1 MDKNTINDRNL
12 SQIRFFPALIL
23 VIILM
28 AIPLSLLAVYD
39 TLALIHNSLVSMDGT
54 ALVLIIPFVILF
66 VILFIILPTGFF
78 INHPNEARVIEFL
91 GHYIGTY
98 FKSGMF
104 ITIPFANKHVIS
116 LKFQNINTEKIKV
129 NDANGSP
136 IEISAVIVWRVNS
149 PAKAYY
155 NVNNYHEFVFVQS
168 DSVIRELAS
177 NYPYD
182 SESDEESLRKN
193 SDKISDELRSMLQ
206 QRLDI
211 AGIEITEARISH
223 LAYSSE
229 IAQAMLRRQ
238 QAHAIT
244 SARRHIVQNAIGIV
258 EEVIAHFEKNKSLQL
273 DGKQKVQLIN
283 NLLVALISEQDAQP
297 TISLD
302 NN

>member
-1 MDKNTINDRNL
+1 MKKQSDEDSTDKNTINDRNL
-12 SQIRFFPALIL
+12 SKIRAFPVLIALGLIL
-23 VIILM
+23 LVLF
-28 AIPLSLLAVYD
+28 VYD
-39 TLALIHNSLVSMDGT
+39 STIALGVAAVS
-54 ALVLIIPFVILF
+54 ILTF
-66 VILFIILPTGFF
+66 SQGFF
-78 INHPNEARVIEFL
+78 VNDPNEARVIEFF

-98 FKSGMF
+98 FKSG
-104 ITIPFANKHVIS
+104 ICVTLPFSSKYRVS

-136 IEISAVIVWRVNS
+136 IEISVVIVWRVSS

-155 NVNNYHEFVFVQS
+155 NVNNYHDFVFVQS

-182 SESDEESLRKN
+182 SENDEESLRKN
-193 SDKISDELRSMLQ
+193 SDKISNELRSMLQ
-206 QRLDI
+206 QRLNI
-211 AGIEITEARISH
+211 SGIEIAEARISH

-244 SARRHIVQNAIGIV
+244 SARKHIVQNAIGII

>member
-1 MDKNTINDRNL
+1 MKKQSDKDSTDKNTISDRNL
-12 SQIRFFPALIL
+12 SKIRAFPVLIALGLIL
-23 VIILM
+23 LVLF
-28 AIPLSLLAVYD
+28 VYD
-39 TLALIHNSLVSMDGT
+39 STIALGVAAVSILT
-54 ALVLIIPFVILF
+54 FLQALF
-66 VILFIILPTGFF
+66 V
-78 INHPNEARVIEFL
+78 NDPNEARVIEFF

-98 FKSGMF
+98 FKSG
-104 ITIPFANKHVIS
+104 ICVTLPFSSKYRVS

-136 IEISAVIVWRVNS
+136 IEISVVIVWRVSS

-182 SESDEESLRKN
+182 SENDEESLRKN
-193 SDKISDELRSMLQ
+193 SDKISNELRSMLQ
-206 QRLDI
+206 QRLNI
-211 AGIEITEARISH
+211 AGIEIAEARISH

-244 SARRHIVQNAIGIV
+244 SARRHIVQNAIGII

>member
-1 MDKNTINDRNL
+1 MKKQSDEDSTDKNTINDRNL
-12 SQIRFFPALIL
+12 SKIRAFPVLIALGLIL
-23 VIILM
+23 LVLF
-28 AIPLSLLAVYD
+28 VYD
-39 TLALIHNSLVSMDGT
+39 STIALGVAAVS
-54 ALVLIIPFVILF
+54 ILTF
-66 VILFIILPTGFF
+66 SQGFF
-78 INHPNEARVIEFL
+78 VNDPNEARVIEFF

-98 FKSGMF
+98 FKSG
-104 ITIPFANKHVIS
+104 ICVTLPFSSKYRVS

-136 IEISAVIVWRVNS
+136 IEISVVIVWRVSS

-155 NVNNYHEFVFVQS
+155 NVNNYHDFVFVQS

-182 SESDEESLRKN
+182 SENDEESLRKN
-193 SDKISDELRSMLQ
+193 SDKISNELRSMLQ
-206 QRLDI
+206 QRLNI
-211 AGIEITEARISH
+211 AGIEIAEARISH

-244 SARRHIVQNAIGIV
+244 SARRHIVQNAIGII

-283 NLLVALISEQDAQP
+283 NLLVALISE
-297 TISLD
+297 
-302 NN
+302 

>member
-1 MDKNTINDRNL
+1 MKKQSDKDSTDKNTISDRNL
-12 SQIRFFPALIL
+12 SKIQAFPVLIALGLIL
-23 VIILM
+23 LVLF
-28 AIPLSLLAVYD
+28 VYD
-39 TLALIHNSLVSMDGT
+39 STIALGVAAVSILT
-54 ALVLIIPFVILF
+54 FLQALF
-66 VILFIILPTGFF
+66 V
-78 INHPNEARVIEFL
+78 NDPNEARVIEFF

-98 FKSGMF
+98 FKSG
-104 ITIPFANKHVIS
+104 ICVTLPFSSKYRVS

-136 IEISAVIVWRVNS
+136 IEISVVIVWRVSS

-155 NVNNYHEFVFVQS
+155 NVNNYHDFVFVQS

-182 SESDEESLRKN
+182 SENDEESLRKN
-193 SDKISDELRSMLQ
+193 SDKISNELRSMLQ
-206 QRLDI
+206 RRLNI
-211 AGIEITEARISH
+211 AGIEIAEARISH

-244 SARRHIVQNAIGIV
+244 SARKHIVQNAIGII

>member
-1 MDKNTINDRNL
+1 MEKSKINDKNLKRL
-12 SQIRFFPALIL
+12 SFWPILILWLIALI
-23 VIILM
+23 VAVSYNVEIGI
-28 AIPLSLLAVYD
+28 AIGAASA
-39 TLALIHNSLVSMDGT
+39 
-54 ALVLIIPFVILF
+54 FLF
-66 VILFIILPTGFF
+66 YLGFF
-78 INHPNEARVIEFL
+78 INNPNEARVIEFF

-98 FKSGMF
+98 SQSGMA
-104 ITIPFANKHVIS
+104 ITIPFTMKYVIS
-116 LKFQNINTEKIKV
+116 LKFHNINTEKIKV

-136 IEISAVIVWRVNS
+136 IEISVVIVWRVNS
-149 PAKAYY
+149 PAKAHY
-155 NVNNYHEFVFVQS
+155 NVNNYYEFVAVQS

-182 SESDEESLRKN
+182 SDGESLRKN
-193 SDKISDELRSMLQ
+193 SDKISNELCSMLQ
-206 QRLDI
+206 KRLEI
-211 AGIEITEARISH
+211 AGIEVTEARISH

-229 IAQAMLRRQ
+229 IAQVMLRRQ

-244 SARRHIVQNAIGIV
+244 SARKYIVQNAIVII
-258 EEVIAHFEKNKSLQL
+258 EEVIAHFEKNKNIQL

>member
-1 MDKNTINDRNL
+1 VKKQSDEDSTDKNTINDRNL
-12 SQIRFFPALIL
+12 SKIRAFPVLIALGLIL
-23 VIILM
+23 LVLF
-28 AIPLSLLAVYD
+28 VYD
-39 TLALIHNSLVSMDGT
+39 STIALGVAAVSILT
-54 ALVLIIPFVILF
+54 FLQSLF
-66 VILFIILPTGFF
+66 V
-78 INHPNEARVIEFL
+78 NDPNEARVIEFF

-98 FKSGMF
+98 FKSG
-104 ITIPFANKHVIS
+104 ICVTLPFSSKYRVS

-136 IEISAVIVWRVNS
+136 IEISVVIVWRVSS

-155 NVNNYHEFVFVQS
+155 NVNNYHDFVFVQS

-182 SESDEESLRKN
+182 SENDEESLRKN
-193 SDKISDELRSMLQ
+193 SDKISNELRSMLQ
-206 QRLDI
+206 QRLNI
-211 AGIEITEARISH
+211 AGIEIAEARISH

-244 SARRHIVQNAIGIV
+244 SARKHIVQNAIGII
-258 EEVIAHFEKNKSLQL
+258 EEVIAHFEKNKSIQF

>member
-1 MDKNTINDRNL
+1 MKKKFKDNMDKNTINDRNL
-12 SQIRFFPALIL
+12 SQLRFFPVLIALGLI
-23 VIILM
+23 
-28 AIPLSLLAVYD
+28 LSLLFLAYDSTIALGVAAV
-39 TLALIHNSLVSMDGT
+39 S
-54 ALVLIIPFVILF
+54 ILTF
-66 VILFIILPTGFF
+66 LQGFF
-78 INHPNEARVIEFL
+78 INDPNEARVIEFF

-98 FKSGMF
+98 FKSG
-104 ITIPFANKHVIS
+104 ICVTLPFSNKYIVS

>member
-1 MDKNTINDRNL
+1 MKKKFKDNMDKNAINDRNL
-12 SQIRFFPALIL
+12 SQIRAFPVLIALGLI
-23 VIILM
+23 
-28 AIPLSLLAVYD
+28 LSLLFLAYDSTIALGVAAV
-39 TLALIHNSLVSMDGT
+39 S
-54 ALVLIIPFVILF
+54 ILTF
-66 VILFIILPTGFF
+66 LQGFF
-78 INHPNEARVIEFL
+78 INDPNEARVIEFF

-98 FKSGMF
+98 FKSG
-104 ITIPFANKHVIS
+104 ICVTLPFSSKYIVS

-136 IEISAVIVWRVNS
+136 IEISAVIVWRVSS

-168 DSVIRELAS
+168 DSVIRELGS

-182 SESDEESLRKN
+182 SESNEESLRKN

-244 SARRHIVQNAIGIV
+244 SARRRIVQNAIGIV
-258 EEVIAHFEKNKSLQL
+258 EEVIAHLKKTKAYN
-273 DGKQKVQLIN
+273 
-283 NLLVALISEQDAQP
+283 
-297 TISLD
+297 
-302 NN
+302 

>member
-1 MDKNTINDRNL
+1 MKKKFKDNMDKNTINDRNL
-12 SQIRFFPALIL
+12 SQIRAFPVLIALGLI
-23 VIILM
+23 
-28 AIPLSLLAVYD
+28 LSLLFLAYDSTIALGVAAV
-39 TLALIHNSLVSMDGT
+39 S
-54 ALVLIIPFVILF
+54 ILTF
-66 VILFIILPTGFF
+66 LQGFF
-78 INHPNEARVIEFL
+78 INDPNEARVIEFF

-98 FKSGMF
+98 FKSG
-104 ITIPFANKHVIS
+104 ICVTLPFSSKYIVS

-136 IEISAVIVWRVNS
+136 IEISAVIVWRVSS

-193 SDKISDELRSMLQ
+193 SDKISSELQSMLQ

-244 SARRHIVQNAIGIV
+244 SARKLIVQNAIGIV

>member
-1 MDKNTINDRNL
+1 MDKNTINDRKL
-12 SQIRFFPALIL
+12 SQLRVFPVMIVLGLIL
-23 VIILM
+23 SV
-28 AIPLSLLAVYD
+28 
-39 TLALIHNSLVSMDGT
+39 
-54 ALVLIIPFVILF
+54 LF
-66 VILFIILPTGFF
+66 VAYDSAIALGIAAISVLFFSQGFF
-78 INHPNEARVIEFL
+78 INNPNEARVIEFL

-98 FKSGMF
+98 LKPGMF
-104 ITIPFANKHVIS
+104 ITLPFSTKYVVS

-129 NDANGSP
+129 NDVNGSP
-136 IEISAVIVWRVNS
+136 IEISVVIVWRVSS

-155 NVNNYHEFVFVQS
+155 NVNNYYEFVSVQS

-193 SDKISDELRSMLQ
+193 SDKISGELRSMLQ

-211 AGIEITEARISH
+211 AGIEVTEARISH

-244 SARRHIVQNAIGIV
+244 SARKHIVQNAIGII
-258 EEVIAHFEKNKSLQL
+258 EEVIAHFEKNKSIQL
-273 DGKQKVQLIN
+273 DGKQKIQLIN

>member
-1 MDKNTINDRNL
+1 MIVL
-12 SQIRFFPALIL
+12 GLIL
-23 VIILM
+23 SV
-28 AIPLSLLAVYD
+28 
-39 TLALIHNSLVSMDGT
+39 
-54 ALVLIIPFVILF
+54 LF
-66 VILFIILPTGFF
+66 VAYDSAIALGIAAISVLFFSQGFF
-78 INHPNEARVIEFL
+78 INNPNEARVIEFL

-98 FKSGMF
+98 LKPGMF
-104 ITIPFANKHVIS
+104 ITLPFSTKYVVS

-129 NDANGSP
+129 NDVNGSP
-136 IEISAVIVWRVNS
+136 IEISVVIVWRVSS

-155 NVNNYHEFVFVQS
+155 NVNNYYEFVSVQS

-193 SDKISDELRSMLQ
+193 SDKISGELRSMLQ

-211 AGIEITEARISH
+211 AGIEVTEARISH

-244 SARRHIVQNAIGIV
+244 SARKHIVQNAIGII
-258 EEVIAHFEKNKSLQL
+258 EEVIAHFEKNKSIQL
-273 DGKQKVQLIN
+273 DGKQKIQLIN

>member
-1 MDKNTINDRNL
+1 MKKKFKDNMDKNTINDRNL
-12 SQIRFFPALIL
+12 SQIRAFPVLIALGLI
-23 VIILM
+23 
-28 AIPLSLLAVYD
+28 LSLLFLAYDSTIALGVAAV
-39 TLALIHNSLVSMDGT
+39 S
-54 ALVLIIPFVILF
+54 ILTF
-66 VILFIILPTGFF
+66 LQGFF
-78 INHPNEARVIEFL
+78 INDPNEARVIEFF

-98 FKSGMF
+98 FKSG
-104 ITIPFANKHVIS
+104 ICVTLPFSSKYIVS

-136 IEISAVIVWRVNS
+136 IEISAVIVWRVSS

-182 SESDEESLRKN
+182 SESDEESLRKS
-193 SDKISDELRSMLQ
+193 SDKISSELQSMLQ

-244 SARRHIVQNAIGIV
+244 SARKLIVQNAIGIV

>member
-1 MDKNTINDRNL
+1 MKKKFKNNMDKNTINDRNL
-12 SQIRFFPALIL
+12 SQIRAFPVLIALGLI
-23 VIILM
+23 
-28 AIPLSLLAVYD
+28 LSLLFLAYDSTIALGVAAV
-39 TLALIHNSLVSMDGT
+39 S
-54 ALVLIIPFVILF
+54 ILTF
-66 VILFIILPTGFF
+66 LQGFF
-78 INHPNEARVIEFL
+78 INDPNEARVIEFF

-98 FKSGMF
+98 FKSGIC
-104 ITIPFANKHVIS
+104 ITLPFSSKYIVS

>member
-1 MDKNTINDRNL
+1 MKKQSDEDSTDKNTINDRNL
-12 SQIRFFPALIL
+12 SKIRAFPVLIALGLIL
-23 VIILM
+23 LVLF
-28 AIPLSLLAVYD
+28 VYD
-39 TLALIHNSLVSMDGT
+39 STIALGVAAVS
-54 ALVLIIPFVILF
+54 ILTF
-66 VILFIILPTGFF
+66 SQGFF
-78 INHPNEARVIEFL
+78 VNDPNEARVIEFF

-98 FKSGMF
+98 FKSG
-104 ITIPFANKHVIS
+104 ICVTLPFSSKYRVS

-136 IEISAVIVWRVNS
+136 IEISVVIVWRVSS

-155 NVNNYHEFVFVQS
+155 NVNNYHDFVFVQS

-182 SESDEESLRKN
+182 SENDEESLRKN
-193 SDKISDELRSMLQ
+193 SDKISNELRSMLQ
-206 QRLDI
+206 QRLNI
-211 AGIEITEARISH
+211 AGIEIAEARISH

-244 SARRHIVQNAIGIV
+244 SARKHIVQNAIGII

>member
-1 MDKNTINDRNL
+1 MKKKFKDNMDKNTINDRNL
-12 SQIRFFPALIL
+12 SQIRAFPVLIALGLI
-23 VIILM
+23 
-28 AIPLSLLAVYD
+28 LSLLFLAYDSTIALGVAAV
-39 TLALIHNSLVSMDGT
+39 S
-54 ALVLIIPFVILF
+54 ILTF
-66 VILFIILPTGFF
+66 LQGFF
-78 INHPNEARVIEFL
+78 INDPNEARVIEFF

-98 FKSGMF
+98 FKSGIC
-104 ITIPFANKHVIS
+104 ITLPFSSKYIVS

>member
-1 MDKNTINDRNL
+1 MKKKFKDNMDKNTINDRNL
-12 SQIRFFPALIL
+12 SQLRFFPVLIALGLI
-23 VIILM
+23 
-28 AIPLSLLAVYD
+28 LSLLFLAYDSTIALGVAAV
-39 TLALIHNSLVSMDGT
+39 S
-54 ALVLIIPFVILF
+54 ILTF
-66 VILFIILPTGFF
+66 LQGFF
-78 INHPNEARVIEFL
+78 INDPNEARVIEFF

-98 FKSGMF
+98 FKSGIC
-104 ITIPFANKHVIS
+104 ITLPFSSKYIVS

-136 IEISAVIVWRVNS
+136 IEISAVIVWRVSS

-193 SDKISDELRSMLQ
+193 SDKISNELRSMLQ

>member
-1 MDKNTINDRNL
+1 MEKSEINDRSLRRVNFWPML
-12 SQIRFFPALIL
+12 ILWLIALI
-23 VIILM
+23 VAASYNVEVGI
-28 AIPLSLLAVYD
+28 AIGAASA
-39 TLALIHNSLVSMDGT
+39 
-54 ALVLIIPFVILF
+54 FLF
-66 VILFIILPTGFF
+66 YLGFF
-78 INHPNEARVIEFL
+78 INNPNEARVIEFF

-98 FKSGMF
+98 FQSGMA
-104 ITIPFANKHVIS
+104 ITIPFTMKYIVS
-116 LKFQNINTEKIKV
+116 LKFHNINTEKIKV
-129 NDANGSP
+129 NDANGNP

-155 NVNNYHEFVFVQS
+155 NVSNYHEFVFVQS

-206 QRLDI
+206 YRLDI

-223 LAYSSE
+223 LAYASE
-229 IAQAMLRRQ
+229 IAQAMLKRQ

-244 SARRHIVQNAIGIV
+244 SARRYIVQNAIVIV
-258 EEVIAHFEKNKSLQL
+258 EEVMDHFKKNKSIQL
-273 DGKQKVQLIN
+273 DEKQKAQLIN
-283 NLLVALISEQDAQP
+283 NLLITLISDHDTQP

>member
-1 MDKNTINDRNL
+1 MKKKFKDNMDKNTINDRNL
-12 SQIRFFPALIL
+12 SQIRAFPVLIALGLI
-23 VIILM
+23 
-28 AIPLSLLAVYD
+28 LSLLFLAYDSTIALGVAAV
-39 TLALIHNSLVSMDGT
+39 S
-54 ALVLIIPFVILF
+54 ILTF
-66 VILFIILPTGFF
+66 LQGFF
-78 INHPNEARVIEFL
+78 INDPNEARVIEFL

-98 FKSGMF
+98 FKSG
-104 ITIPFANKHVIS
+104 ICVTLPFSSKYIVS

-136 IEISAVIVWRVNS
+136 IEISAVIVWRVSS
-149 PAKAYY
+149 PAKEYY

-193 SDKISDELRSMLQ
+193 SDKISSELQSMLQ

-244 SARRHIVQNAIGIV
+244 SARKLIVQNAIGIV

>member
-1 MDKNTINDRNL
+1 MKKKFKDNMDKNTINDRNL
-12 SQIRFFPALIL
+12 SQLRFFPVLIALGLIL
-23 VIILM
+23 LLLFFAYDSTIALGVAAVSILTF
-28 AIPLSLLAVYD
+28 LQ
-39 TLALIHNSLVSMDGT
+39 
-54 ALVLIIPFVILF
+54 
-66 VILFIILPTGFF
+66 GFF
-78 INHPNEARVIEFL
+78 INDPNEARVIEFF

-98 FKSGMF
+98 FKSG
-104 ITIPFANKHVIS
+104 ICVTLPFSSKYIVS

>member
-1 MDKNTINDRNL
+1 MKKQSDEDSTDRNTISDRNL
-12 SQIRFFPALIL
+12 SKIQAFPVLIALGLIL
-23 VIILM
+23 LVLF
-28 AIPLSLLAVYD
+28 VYD
-39 TLALIHNSLVSMDGT
+39 STIALGVAAVSILT
-54 ALVLIIPFVILF
+54 FLQALF
-66 VILFIILPTGFF
+66 V
-78 INHPNEARVIEFL
+78 NDPNEARVIEFF

-98 FKSGMF
+98 FKSG
-104 ITIPFANKHVIS
+104 ICVTLPFSSKYRVS

-136 IEISAVIVWRVNS
+136 IEISVVIVWRVSS

-155 NVNNYHEFVFVQS
+155 NVNNYHDFVFVQS

-182 SESDEESLRKN
+182 SENDEESLRKN
-193 SDKISDELRSMLQ
+193 SDKISNELRSMLQ
-206 QRLDI
+206 QRLNI
-211 AGIEITEARISH
+211 AGIEIAEARISH

-244 SARRHIVQNAIGIV
+244 SARKHIVQNAIGII

>member
-1 MDKNTINDRNL
+1 MKKKFKDSMDKNTINDRNL
-12 SQIRFFPALIL
+12 SQIRAFPVLVALGLI
-23 VIILM
+23 
-28 AIPLSLLAVYD
+28 LSLLFLVYD
-39 TLALIHNSLVSMDGT
+39 STIALGVAAVS
-54 ALVLIIPFVILF
+54 ILTF
-66 VILFIILPTGFF
+66 LQGFF
-78 INHPNEARVIEFL
+78 INDPNEARVIEFF

-98 FKSGMF
+98 FKSG
-104 ITIPFANKHVIS
+104 ICVTLPFSSKYIVS

-136 IEISAVIVWRVNS
+136 IEISAVIVWRVSS

-193 SDKISDELRSMLQ
+193 SDKISNELRSMLQ

>member
-1 MDKNTINDRNL
+1 MKKKFKDNMDKNTINDRNL
-12 SQIRFFPALIL
+12 SQIRAFPVLIALGLI
-23 VIILM
+23 
-28 AIPLSLLAVYD
+28 LSLLFLAYDSTIALGVAAV
-39 TLALIHNSLVSMDGT
+39 S
-54 ALVLIIPFVILF
+54 ILTF
-66 VILFIILPTGFF
+66 LQGFF
-78 INHPNEARVIEFL
+78 INDPNEARVIEFF

-98 FKSGMF
+98 FKSG
-104 ITIPFANKHVIS
+104 ICVTLPFSSKYIVS

-182 SESDEESLRKN
+182 SESNEESLRKN

>member
-1 MDKNTINDRNL
+1 MKKKFKDNMDKNTINDRNL
-12 SQIRFFPALIL
+12 SQLRFFPVLIALGLI
-23 VIILM
+23 
-28 AIPLSLLAVYD
+28 LSLLFLAYDSTIALGVAAV
-39 TLALIHNSLVSMDGT
+39 S
-54 ALVLIIPFVILF
+54 ILTF
-66 VILFIILPTGFF
+66 LQGFF
-78 INHPNEARVIEFL
+78 INDPNEARVIELF

-98 FKSGMF
+98 FKSG
-104 ITIPFANKHVIS
+104 ICVTLPFSSKYIVS

-136 IEISAVIVWRVNS
+136 IEISAVIVWRVSS

>member
-1 MDKNTINDRNL
+1 MKKQSDEDSTDKNTINDRNL
-12 SQIRFFPALIL
+12 SKIRAFPVLIALGLIL
-23 VIILM
+23 LVLF
-28 AIPLSLLAVYD
+28 VYD
-39 TLALIHNSLVSMDGT
+39 STIALGVAAVS
-54 ALVLIIPFVILF
+54 ILTF
-66 VILFIILPTGFF
+66 SQGFF
-78 INHPNEARVIEFL
+78 VNDPNEARVIEFF
-91 GHYIGTY
+91 GHYVGTY
-98 FKSGMF
+98 FKSG
-104 ITIPFANKHVIS
+104 ICVTLPFSSKYRVS

-136 IEISAVIVWRVNS
+136 IEISVVIVWRVSS

-155 NVNNYHEFVFVQS
+155 NVNNYHDFVFVQS

-182 SESDEESLRKN
+182 SENDEESLRKN
-193 SDKISDELRSMLQ
+193 SDKISNELRSMLQ
-206 QRLDI
+206 QRLNI

-244 SARRHIVQNAIGIV
+244 SARKHIVQNAIGII

>member
-1 MDKNTINDRNL
+1 MKKKFKDNMDKNTINDRNL
-12 SQIRFFPALIL
+12 SQLRFFPVLIALGLI
-23 VIILM
+23 
-28 AIPLSLLAVYD
+28 LSLLFFAYDSTIALGVAAV
-39 TLALIHNSLVSMDGT
+39 S
-54 ALVLIIPFVILF
+54 ILTF
-66 VILFIILPTGFF
+66 LQGFF
-78 INHPNEARVIEFL
+78 INDPNEARVIEFF

-98 FKSGMF
+98 FKSG
-104 ITIPFANKHVIS
+104 ICVTLPFSSKYIVS

>member
-1 MDKNTINDRNL
+1 MKKKFKDSMDKNTINDRNL
-12 SQIRFFPALIL
+12 SQIRAFPVLIVL
-23 VIILM
+23 GLI
-28 AIPLSLLAVYD
+28 LSLLFLAYDSTIALGVAAV
-39 TLALIHNSLVSMDGT
+39 S
-54 ALVLIIPFVILF
+54 ILTF
-66 VILFIILPTGFF
+66 LQGFF
-78 INHPNEARVIEFL
+78 INDPNEARVIEFF

-98 FKSGMF
+98 FKSG
-104 ITIPFANKHVIS
+104 ICVTLPFSSKYIVS

-182 SESDEESLRKN
+182 SESNEESLRKN

>member
-1 MDKNTINDRNL
+1 MKKKFKDNMDKNTINDRNL
-12 SQIRFFPALIL
+12 SQLRFFPVLIVL
-23 VIILM
+23 GLI
-28 AIPLSLLAVYD
+28 LSLLFLAYDSTIALGVAAV
-39 TLALIHNSLVSMDGT
+39 S
-54 ALVLIIPFVILF
+54 ILTF
-66 VILFIILPTGFF
+66 LQGFF
-78 INHPNEARVIEFL
+78 INDPNEARVIEFF
-91 GHYIGTY
+91 GYYIGTY
-98 FKSGMF
+98 FKSG
-104 ITIPFANKHVIS
+104 ICVTLPFSSKYIVS

>member
-1 MDKNTINDRNL
+1 MKKKFKDNMDKNTINDRNL
-12 SQIRFFPALIL
+12 SQLRFFPVLIALGLI
-23 VIILM
+23 
-28 AIPLSLLAVYD
+28 LSLLFLAYDSTIALGVAAV
-39 TLALIHNSLVSMDGT
+39 S
-54 ALVLIIPFVILF
+54 ILTF
-66 VILFIILPTGFF
+66 LQGFF
-78 INHPNEARVIEFL
+78 INDPNEARVIEFF

-98 FKSGMF
+98 FKSG
-104 ITIPFANKHVIS
+104 ICVTLPFSSKYIVS

>member
-1 MDKNTINDRNL
+1 MKKQSDEDSTDKNTINDRNL
-12 SQIRFFPALIL
+12 SKIRAFPVLIALGLIL
-23 VIILM
+23 LVLF
-28 AIPLSLLAVYD
+28 VYD
-39 TLALIHNSLVSMDGT
+39 STIALGVAAVS
-54 ALVLIIPFVILF
+54 ILTF
-66 VILFIILPTGFF
+66 SQGFF
-78 INHPNEARVIEFL
+78 VNDPNEARVIEFF

-98 FKSGMF
+98 FKSG
-104 ITIPFANKHVIS
+104 ICVTLPFSSKYRVS

-136 IEISAVIVWRVNS
+136 IEISVVIVWRVSS

-155 NVNNYHEFVFVQS
+155 NVNNYHDFVFVQS

-182 SESDEESLRKN
+182 SENDEESLRKN
-193 SDKISDELRSMLQ
+193 SDKISNELRSMLQ
-206 QRLDI
+206 QRLNI
-211 AGIEITEARISH
+211 AGIEIAEARISH

-244 SARRHIVQNAIGIV
+244 SARRHIVQNAIGII

>member
-1 MDKNTINDRNL
+1 MKKKFKDNMDKNTINDRNL
-12 SQIRFFPALIL
+12 SQLRFFPVLIALGL
-23 VIILM
+23 V
-28 AIPLSLLAVYD
+28 LSLLFLAYDSTIALGVAAV
-39 TLALIHNSLVSMDGT
+39 S
-54 ALVLIIPFVILF
+54 ILTF
-66 VILFIILPTGFF
+66 LQGFF
-78 INHPNEARVIEFL
+78 INDPNEARVIEFF

-98 FKSGMF
+98 FKSGIC
-104 ITIPFANKHVIS
+104 ITLPFSSKYIVS

-136 IEISAVIVWRVNS
+136 IEISAVIVWRVSS

-155 NVNNYHEFVFVQS
+155 NVNNYHKFVFVQS

-193 SDKISDELRSMLQ
+193 SDKISNELRSMLQ

>member
-1 MDKNTINDRNL
+1 MEKSKINDKNLKRL
-12 SQIRFFPALIL
+12 SFWPMLILWLIALI
-23 VIILM
+23 VAVSYNVEVGI
-28 AIPLSLLAVYD
+28 AIGAASVFLLSL
-39 TLALIHNSLVSMDGT
+39 
-54 ALVLIIPFVILF
+54 
-66 VILFIILPTGFF
+66 GFF
-78 INHPNEARVIEFL
+78 INNPNEARVIEFF

-98 FKSGMF
+98 SQPGMSV
-104 ITIPFANKHVIS
+104 TIPFTNKYIVS
-116 LKFQNINTEKIKV
+116 LKFHNINTEKIKV

-136 IEISAVIVWRVNS
+136 IEISVVIVWRVS
-149 PAKAYY
+149 RPAKAHY
-155 NVNNYHEFVFVQS
+155 NVNNYYEFVAVQS

-182 SESDEESLRKN
+182 SESDGESLRKN
-193 SDKISDELRSMLQ
+193 SDKISNELCSMLQ
-206 QRLDI
+206 KRLDI
-211 AGIEITEARISH
+211 AGIEVTEARISH

-229 IAQAMLRRQ
+229 IAQVMLRRQ

-244 SARRHIVQNAIGIV
+244 SARKYIVQNAIVII
-258 EEVIAHFEKNKSLQL
+258 EEVIAHFEKNKSIQL

>member
-1 MDKNTINDRNL
+1 MKKKFKDNMDKNTINDRNL
-12 SQIRFFPALIL
+12 SQIRAFPVLIALGLI
-23 VIILM
+23 
-28 AIPLSLLAVYD
+28 LSLLFLAYDSTIALGVAAV
-39 TLALIHNSLVSMDGT
+39 S
-54 ALVLIIPFVILF
+54 ILTF
-66 VILFIILPTGFF
+66 LQGFF
-78 INHPNEARVIEFL
+78 INDPNEARVIEFF

-98 FKSGMF
+98 FKSGIC
-104 ITIPFANKHVIS
+104 ITLPFSSKYIVS
-116 LKFQNINTEKIKV
+116 LKFQNINIEKIKV

>member
-1 MDKNTINDRNL
+1 MKKQSDKDSTDKNTISDRNL
-12 SQIRFFPALIL
+12 SKIQAFPVLIALGLIL
-23 VIILM
+23 LVLF
-28 AIPLSLLAVYD
+28 VYD
-39 TLALIHNSLVSMDGT
+39 STIALGVAAVSILT
-54 ALVLIIPFVILF
+54 FLQALF
-66 VILFIILPTGFF
+66 V
-78 INHPNEARVIEFL
+78 NDPNEARVIEFF

-98 FKSGMF
+98 FKSG
-104 ITIPFANKHVIS
+104 ICVTLPFSSKYRVS

-136 IEISAVIVWRVNS
+136 IEISVVIVWRVSS

-155 NVNNYHEFVFVQS
+155 NVNNYHDFVFVQS

-182 SESDEESLRKN
+182 SENDEESLRKN
-193 SDKISDELRSMLQ
+193 SDKISNELRSMLQ
-206 QRLDI
+206 QRLNI
-211 AGIEITEARISH
+211 AGIEIAEARISH

-244 SARRHIVQNAIGIV
+244 SARRHIVQNAIGII

>member
-1 MDKNTINDRNL
+1 MKKQSDKDSTDKNTISDRNL
-12 SQIRFFPALIL
+12 SKIRAFPVLIALGLIL
-23 VIILM
+23 LVLF
-28 AIPLSLLAVYD
+28 VYD
-39 TLALIHNSLVSMDGT
+39 STIALGVAAVSILT
-54 ALVLIIPFVILF
+54 FLQALF
-66 VILFIILPTGFF
+66 V
-78 INHPNEARVIEFL
+78 NDPNEARVIEFF

-98 FKSGMF
+98 FKSG
-104 ITIPFANKHVIS
+104 ICVTLPFSSKYRVS

-136 IEISAVIVWRVNS
+136 IEISVVIVWKVSS

-168 DSVIRELAS
+168 DSVIREMAS

-182 SESDEESLRKN
+182 SENDEESLRKN
-193 SDKISDELRSMLQ
+193 SDKISNELRSMLQ
-206 QRLDI
+206 QRLNI
-211 AGIEITEARISH
+211 AGIEIAEARISH

-244 SARRHIVQNAIGIV
+244 SARRHIVQNAIGII

>member
-1 MDKNTINDRNL
+1 MKKKFKDNMDKNTINDRNL
-12 SQIRFFPALIL
+12 SQLRFFPVLIALGLI
-23 VIILM
+23 
-28 AIPLSLLAVYD
+28 LSLLFLAYDSTIALGVAAV
-39 TLALIHNSLVSMDGT
+39 S
-54 ALVLIIPFVILF
+54 ILTF
-66 VILFIILPTGFF
+66 LQGFF
-78 INHPNEARVIEFL
+78 INDPNEARVIEFF

-98 FKSGMF
+98 FKSG
-104 ITIPFANKHVIS
+104 ICVTLPFSSKYIVS

-129 NDANGSP
+129 NDENGSP

>member
-1 MDKNTINDRNL
+1 MRKQSDKDSTDKNTISDRNL
-12 SQIRFFPALIL
+12 SKIRAFPVLIALGLIL
-23 VIILM
+23 LVLF
-28 AIPLSLLAVYD
+28 VYD
-39 TLALIHNSLVSMDGT
+39 STIALGVAAVSILT
-54 ALVLIIPFVILF
+54 FLQALF
-66 VILFIILPTGFF
+66 V
-78 INHPNEARVIEFL
+78 NDPNEARVIEFF

-98 FKSGMF
+98 FKSG
-104 ITIPFANKHVIS
+104 ICVTLPFSSKYRVS

-136 IEISAVIVWRVNS
+136 IEISVVIVWRVSS

-182 SESDEESLRKN
+182 SENDEESLRKN
-193 SDKISDELRSMLQ
+193 SDKISNELRSMLQ
-206 QRLDI
+206 QRLNI
-211 AGIEITEARISH
+211 AGIEIAEARISH

-244 SARRHIVQNAIGIV
+244 SARRHIVQNAIGII

>member
-12 SQIRFFPALIL
+12 SQIRAFPVLIALGLI
-23 VIILM
+23 
-28 AIPLSLLAVYD
+28 LSLLFLAYD
-39 TLALIHNSLVSMDGT
+39 STIALGVVVVS
-54 ALVLIIPFVILF
+54 ILTF
-66 VILFIILPTGFF
+66 LQGFF
-78 INHPNEARVIEFL
+78 INDPNEARVIEFF

-98 FKSGMF
+98 FKSG
-104 ITIPFANKHVIS
+104 ICVTLPFSNKYIVS

-193 SDKISDELRSMLQ
+193 SDKISSELQSMLQ

>member
-1 MDKNTINDRNL
+1 MKKKFKDNMDKNTINDRNL
-12 SQIRFFPALIL
+12 SQLRFFPVLIALGLI
-23 VIILM
+23 
-28 AIPLSLLAVYD
+28 LSLLFLAYDSTIALGVAAV
-39 TLALIHNSLVSMDGT
+39 S
-54 ALVLIIPFVILF
+54 ILTF
-66 VILFIILPTGFF
+66 LQGFF
-78 INHPNEARVIEFL
+78 INDPNEARVIEFF

-98 FKSGMF
+98 FKSG
-104 ITIPFANKHVIS
+104 ICVTLPFSSKYIVS

-136 IEISAVIVWRVNS
+136 IEISAVIVWRVSS

>member
-12 SQIRFFPALIL
+12 SQLRFFPVLIALGLI
-23 VIILM
+23 
-28 AIPLSLLAVYD
+28 LSLLFLAYDSTIALGVAAV
-39 TLALIHNSLVSMDGT
+39 S
-54 ALVLIIPFVILF
+54 ILTF
-66 VILFIILPTGFF
+66 LQGFF
-78 INHPNEARVIEFL
+78 INDPNEARVIEFF
-91 GHYIGTY
+91 GHYIGTD
-98 FKSGMF
+98 FKSG
-104 ITIPFANKHVIS
+104 ICVTLPFSSKYIVS

-297 TISLD
+297 KISLD